1 MLILTKPLG
10 SGVAPAPREVQNV
23 REMEELQFINTRLIP
38 PDYTNVFSLGNHGE
52 KKKREKKP
60 KHLRHYDNI

>member
-10 SGVAPAPREVQNV
+10 SGVAPALREVQNV

-38 PDYTNVFSLGNHGE
+38 PDYTSVFSLGNHGE
-52 KKKREKKP
+52 KKKTQREREKN
-60 KHLRHYDNI
+60 LNT